1 MSFFSLSLSPSHA
14 LSNLF
19 LSIHSPLYLSL
30 SRSFSIQGVPKVQD
44 NQDISCVAFRGVLNF
59 FMVLHPK
66 ETHLVMS
73 VIFQGRV
80 RCGPFVFFKKIRTPI
95 SWCIFKKIVKLKALS
110 KKNSRIWRC
119 INWKQQNLEGFFPG
133 H

>member
-1 MSFFSLSLSPSHA
+1 MSFFSLSPSHA

-30 SRSFSIQGVPKVQD
+30 SRSFSIQGVPKAQD
-44 NQDISCVAFRGVLNF
+44 PQDISRVAFRGVLNF

-66 ETHLVMS
+66 RDPFGDVS
-73 VIFQGRV
+73 NFSGV
-80 RCGPFVFFKKIRTPI
+80 GPMWPFYLFLKKIRTPI
-95 SWCIFKKIVKLKALS
+95 SWWIFKKIIKLKALS

-119 INWKQQNLEGFFPG
+119 INWKQQNLEGFFPS